1 MKITLKGES
10 FYRTPE
16 AAKELN
22 RSMYTVQKWCRQ
34 GRLTGARKIGKDYVI
49 PEQAVR
55 EMKARL
61 NQPMKETVSL

>member
-16 AAKELN
+16 AAKVLN
-22 RSMYTVQKWCRQ
+22 RSLYTVQKWCRQ

-49 PEQAVR
+49 PERAVR
-55 EMKARL
+55 EMKARI
-61 NQPMKETVSL
+61 NEPSKESVTV